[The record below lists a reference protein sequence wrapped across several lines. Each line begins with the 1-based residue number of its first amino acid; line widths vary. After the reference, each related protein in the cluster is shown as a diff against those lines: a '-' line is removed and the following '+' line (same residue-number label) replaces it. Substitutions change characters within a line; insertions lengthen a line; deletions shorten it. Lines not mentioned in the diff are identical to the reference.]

1 VVAERCARHV
11 ATQCNVFNDA
21 RAARHALQSAGHF
34 KEMVSMLDLINARK
48 RDDGLTAETA
58 VAGSHTVARAGVTQ
72 LLRRFCN
79 NRTHTRMRARAQHS
93 HTHTHTHTHTHAH
106 LRR

>member
-1 VVAERCARHV
+1 
-11 ATQCNVFNDA
+11 
-21 RAARHALQSAGHF
+21 
-34 KEMVSMLDLINARK
+34 MLDLINARK

-72 LLRRFCN
+72 PLHPLLQQPHAH
-79 NRTHTRMRARAQHS
+79 THAGAHTHP
-93 HTHTHTHTHTHAH
+93 HTHTHKHAH